1 MQIPEHLVQVSRRV
15 LHRKTHVSIERRR
28 VLPSHALV
36 ARARIPVREVILQKV
51 FELELV
57 WRGRQFQV
65 RLPRDRRVHGVL
77 GCPRLSRSFFR

>member
-57 WRGRQFQV
+57 GAAASFKSDFRGSSRA
-65 RLPRDRRVHGVL
+65 RRAWV
-77 GCPRLSRSFFR
+77 S